1 MIVEGAAANQ
11 GVLLRCA
18 RRGERGEPKDPAAQ
32 LAACSAAGR
41 WRAGGVRGGD
51 AALLVVFAPPP
62 SSARGGVRQGSPSR
76 AVLFGRKNIAPSD
89 PAGGRRFPPWSWS
102 RPLPLQCGRRAGHEG
117 QGSAGQRR
125 AAQGKGV
132 DPRRCPWP
140 HSGSAATRLD
150 GQAQTA
156 LQGTG
161 RHPPASNLT
170 PSCCPAH
177 LRPSRVSGACHDLPA
192 RYGSAYHSRNRHSAS
207 PLSVP
212 AAAAHPDPLQPGT
225 RRSPITRLLGPV
237 IIVLSFP
244 KTLPSQPAAAC
255 TTTTKPFPKDPPRT
269 ASPSCRCLF

>member
-1 MIVEGAAANQ
+1 MQLGA
-11 GVLLRCA
+11 GGR
-18 RRGERGEPKDPAAQ
+18 
-32 LAACSAAGR
+32 AACVAATLLCSSCLHR
-41 WRAGGVRGGD
+41 RQAARAE
-51 AALLVVFAPPP
+51 
-62 SSARGGVRQGSPSR
+62 GVRQGSPSR

-150 GQAQTA
+150 GQAQTT

-255 TTTTKPFPKDPPRT
+255 TTTKPFPKDPPRT